1 MQYNQLLVIFLQVKQ
16 NKRTENCDEEP
27 ADKKLRLDQKK
38 VPDSRSLENKQHT
51 DKAAIDNHS
60 TIPTIGDTTM
70 EDVTNQADGVH
81 VSKDTSVTL
90 DTTQST
96 LNNEAVQDVQDPIC
110 GKDGDGGKGMRLRQ
124 RVNLT
129 QLLEGM
135 LMFFKI

>member
-1 MQYNQLLVIFLQVKQ
+1 MKAYNQLLVIFLQVKQ
-16 NKRTENCDEEP
+16 NKRTENCGEEP

-38 VPDSRSLENKQHT
+38 VPDSRSLEKQHT
-51 DKAAIDNHS
+51 DKAAIVNHS
-60 TIPTIGDTTM
+60 TIPTGDTTIQ
-70 EDVTNQADGVH
+70 DVTNQASGVH

-110 GKDGDGGKGMRLRQ
+110 GKDGGGEKGMRLRQ

-135 LMFFKI
+135 LMFF